1 MFIIRWLSVVLIVIS
16 LMLLGADVVN
26 TLEKHG
32 ELVIRSLEMII
43 MIFGY
48 DAKSAIQG
56 NIPPQL
62 ANVLL
67 SIIAWPG
74 WLTIGGLGVLLALI
88 APQPR
93 TARRSAPPVPPIS
106 R

>member
-32 ELVIRSLEMII
+32 ELVIRSLEAII

-48 DAKSAIQG
+48 DAKATLQG
-56 NIPPQL
+56 NLPPQL
-62 ANVLL
+62 ANVCL

-88 APQPR
+88 APAPR
-93 TARRSAPPVPPIS
+93 AAPRAAPPPIP

>member
-32 ELVIRSLEMII
+32 ELVIRSLETII

-48 DAKSAIQG
+48 DAKGAIQG
-56 NIPPQL
+56 NFPPQL
-62 ANVLL
+62 ANVCLAV
-67 SIIAWPG
+67 IAWPG
-74 WLTIGGLGVLLALI
+74 WLTIGGLGVVMAVI

-93 TARRSAPPVPPIS
+93 SARRSAPVPPIS